1 MPLPPRKFYTLQ
13 QAADKLSRDFKE
25 TVTIEDLI
33 YYWAF
38 DNLNFSIY
46 LKELPKVTMI
56 GDLCFWKKDEQT
68 ETRILYKNNQEQE
81 IKLDFF
87 NYYIEDG
94 SEREDITILSD
105 KINFRTTRIIPLSDE
120 DRKKT
125 TCYNGFFKINANI
138 EINENILDII
148 NNGYKIPLHNLLYSP
163 TQYRDELN
171 EEMILCFT
179 YLDNKDF
186 ISIKNFYIMH
196 YDLEQ
201 FINGNAKK
209 INIDELINKPLRRD
223 KQQNQANFIKALLQL
238 HYGIEKPQDARNLLG
253 LKGKLSKKF
262 AAAGI
267 ECNISDNTLQNWLKD
282 EF

>member
-105 KINFRTTRIIPLSDE
+105 KINFRTTTRIIPLSDE

-125 TCYNGFFKINANI
+125 TCYNGFF
-138 EINENILDII
+138 
-148 NNGYKIPLHNLLYSP
+148 
-163 TQYRDELN
+163 
-171 EEMILCFT
+171 
-179 YLDNKDF
+179 
-186 ISIKNFYIMH
+186 
-196 YDLEQ
+196 
-201 FINGNAKK
+201 
-209 INIDELINKPLRRD
+209 
-223 KQQNQANFIKALLQL
+223 
-238 HYGIEKPQDARNLLG
+238 
-253 LKGKLSKKF
+253 
-262 AAAGI
+262 
-267 ECNISDNTLQNWLKD
+267 
-282 EF
+282 